1 MATTRIIPMHMN
13 QGRSMLQSIA
23 ARTDYAMNPDKTD
36 GGFLISSYEC
46 DPASVEVDFLLAKEE
61 YQRITGR
68 EPKHGHDVI
77 AYQIRQAFYPGEIT
91 PEEANRIGY
100 ELAMQFTGGRHQFI
114 VATHIDKAHVHNHVI
129 INSTTLDCTHK
140 FNNVKDSAE
149 LVRDISD
156 RLCLEKG
163 YSVITEP
170 EEKGKSY
177 AEWDAEKRGT
187 SWKEKLKK
195 TIMVVLPGCHDFEDF
210 LRQMQEQGYE
220 VKRGKHISLRAP
232 GQKRFTRLKSLGDD
246 FTEEAIRAALE
257 GHSTLRS
264 LHSDSGKGRK
274 DKSASAPDIAFLID
288 IEKKLSEGKGK
299 GYEQWAKVFN
309 IKQLAN
315 ARLILLEEGIESTEQ
330 LEERLSA
337 VTSDFEQASDQL
349 KATES
354 EIRDLKKKRQHIL
367 DYGRTRD
374 VFSEYQR
381 RGKPDEFLEVHRAEI
396 QIHLAAKKAFEDY
409 KPKKVPKL
417 KDLNARLSAL
427 SAQQKSQYEHYRDA
441 RKEMQRW
448 QAVWQSVDS
457 SLQRLEKEK
466 HRGVS
471 R

>member
-1 MATTRIIPMHMN
+1 MHMN

-23 ARTDYAMNPDKTD
+23 ARTDYAMNTDKTD

-46 DPASVEVDFLLAKEE
+46 DPASVEVDFLLAKE

-77 AYQIRQAFYPGEIT
+77 AYQICQAFYPGEIT

-100 ELAMQFTGGRHQFI
+100 ELAMQFIGGRHQFI

-232 GQKRFTRLKSLGDD
+232 GQKRFTRVKSLGDD

-274 DKSASAPDIAFLID
+274 DKRASAPDIAFLID

-299 GYEQWAKVFN
+299 GYEQWDKVFN

-315 ARLILLEEGIESTEQ
+315 ARLILLEEGIESAEQ

-337 VTSDFEQASDQL
+337 ATSDFEQASDQL

-354 EIRDLKKKRQHIL
+354 EIRDLKKMRQHIL

-374 VFSEYQR
+374 VFAEYQR

-409 KPKKVPKL
+409 KPQKVPKL
-417 KDLNARLSAL
+417 KGKFGIHNKPVIEI
-427 SAQQKSQYEHYRDA
+427 Q
-441 RKEMQRW
+441 
-448 QAVWQSVDS
+448 
-457 SLQRLEKEK
+457 
-466 HRGVS
+466 
-471 R
+471 